1 MKIFI
6 ILISFIINAYSEP
19 IERVSLQLDW
29 KIQFE
34 NAGFIMAK
42 EKGFYK
48 EAGLNLD
55 ILEYKNNIDIVSN
68 VLSLSANYGI
78 YQSNL
83 SVQEGKLK
91 PIVILATYLQKSPL
105 ILISHTNIKN
115 PQELLNKKIMITDNE
130 LKYSSI
136 GLFLNHYNITKD
148 NSKIVDHSFN
158 LDAFINKDIDIMSA
172 FTSNQLYELNKKN
185 IPYYIIEPSD
195 YGFNM
200 SAANLFTSKEE
211 ILNHPERTKKFI
223 EASNKGFEYAL
234 KNIDETIN
242 ILISKYSVKKSRD
255 ALVFEANELK
265 KLMMLDFFKIGE
277 INTELTKLTFRQL
290 KKSGFIDKNEEL
302 GDFTFDDIVKNIDK
316 TFYLT
321 NEEKEYLQ
329 KKGVIKACVDPEWYP
344 FEAIKHGEYIG
355 IASDVMKHFS
365 QKIGIPIEAQI
376 VSSWQESIE
385 LAKNKKCDIFSLATS
400 TPARREYMNFT
411 SPYLNLPIVVATTN
425 DKIFID
431 QFSDLKGKKIAA
443 VSGYSIVEIIKSK
456 YPFVDIV
463 EVNSIKDGLDMVM
476 SGRAYGYIDN
486 LVSVS
491 SYIQKNYSGLLKVSA
506 RLNQNLYFSV
516 GTRKDEKILL
526 DIFEKAIPTLK
537 EDNLQTIYNKWI
549 SVIEEVS
556 YFNKSL
562 LTKIFLAAFFIVLV
576 FLYREYILTKYNK
589 KLKKLSN
596 TDKLTGLCN
605 RLFTD
610 DKLEEEYKKI
620 KQDTAYSCCVILIDI
635 DFFKKTNDT
644 YGHQIGDKVLINLS
658 DILRANTRDSD
669 IVSRWGGEE
678 FLIILPDT
686 TIENAIIACENLR
699 QKVQNTN
706 FETTKI
712 TISLGVGE
720 LNSQRSIVESISLI
734 DKALYNSKLAGRNR
748 VSIAS

>member
-6 ILISFIINAYSEP
+6 ILISFIINAYSEANQK
-19 IERVSLQLDW
+19 VSLQLDW
-29 KIQFE
+29 KMQFE

-48 EAGLNLD
+48 EAGLDVD
-55 ILEYKNNIDIVSN
+55 ILEYKSNIDIVSN
-68 VLSLSANYGI
+68 VLNSSSNYGI

-83 SVQEGKLK
+83 SIQERKLK

-105 ILISHTNIKN
+105 VFISHTNIKK

-130 LKYSSI
+130 LKYSSL
-136 GLFLNHYNITKD
+136 GLFLNHYNINKT
-148 NSKIVDHSFN
+148 NSKIIEHSFN
-158 LDAFINKDIDIMSA
+158 LDAFINKEVDIMSA
-172 FTSNQLYELNKKN
+172 FTSNQLYELHKKN
-185 IPYYIIEPSD
+185 IPYYIIEPFD

-211 ILNHPERTKKFI
+211 ILNHPQRTKKFI
-223 EASNKGFEYAL
+223 EASNKGWEYAL
-234 KNIDETIN
+234 KNVDETIN
-242 ILISKYSVKKSRD
+242 ILISKYSVKKSKD
-255 ALVFEANELK
+255 ALAFEASELK

-277 INTELTKLTFRQL
+277 INSELTKLTFRQL

-302 GDFTFDDIVKNIDK
+302 GDFTFDDVVKKIDK

-321 NEEKEYLQ
+321 SQEKEYLQ

-344 FEAIKHGEYIG
+344 FEAIKNGEYIG
-355 IASDVMKHFS
+355 IASDVMRHFS

-400 TPARREYMNFT
+400 TPARAEYMNFT
-411 SPYLNLPIVVATTN
+411 SPYLNLPIVVVTTN
-425 DKIFID
+425 DKVFID
-431 QFSDLKGKKIAA
+431 QFSDIKDKKIAA
-443 VSGYSIVEIIKSK
+443 VSGYSIIEILKSK
-456 YPFVDIV
+456 YPSVNII

-486 LVSVS
+486 LISVS

-506 RLNQNLYFSV
+506 RLNQNLYFSI

-526 DIFEKAIPTLK
+526 DIFEKVIPTIT
-537 EDNLQTIYNKWI
+537 EDKLQAIYNKWI

-562 LTKIFLAAFFIVLV
+562 LIKIFIASLLIILV
-576 FLYREYILTKYNK
+576 FLYREYILKKYNK
-589 KLKKLSN
+589 ELKKLSN
-596 TDKLTGLCN
+596 TDKLTGLYN

-610 DKLEEEYKKI
+610 DRLEEEYKKI
-620 KQDTAYSCCVILIDI
+620 NQDTTYNCCVILIDI
-635 DFFKKTNDT
+635 DFFKKINDT
-644 YGHQIGDKVLINLS
+644 YSHQVGDKVLIKLS
-658 DILRANTRDSD
+658 DILKANTRDSD
-669 IVSRWGGEE
+669 VVSRWGGEE
-678 FLIILPDT
+678 FLIILPNT
-686 TIENAIIACENLR
+686 TIDKATIACENLR
-699 QKVQNTN
+699 QKVQNAN
-706 FETTKI
+706 FETIKI

-720 LNSQRSIVESISLI
+720 LKNNQTIFESISLI
-734 DKALYNSKLAGRNR
+734 DKALYNSKSNGRNR
-748 VSIAS
+748 VSIV